1 MRLPLLILLGI
12 FPLLLASQSY
22 EVSGFV
28 KDSEGKPL
36 PFSNVIL
43 LQVTD
48 STQVKGISADDAGYF
63 SIKDIAP
70 DIYYLQANYFGYI
83 SVMVPLEIKSNIKIG
98 AIVLES
104 NRELLDEVVLTGQQ
118 PSIERKADRIVF
130 HVENTVVSEGNAMD
144 ILRNAPGVIVVQDNL
159 EIRGQRATVY
169 LNNRKVQLSS
179 SEIQDFLK
187 GLAGNVISAVEV
199 LPNPPASYEAEDGP
213 LLNIQTG
220 VNVSPGYKGS
230 IRGQVEQAI
239 FPKYSIGTSHYHKGE
254 KFNLFANYVI
264 NPRKEFVTSDIEIK
278 YKDDQN
284 TVFADWNTEHFRT
297 TRSLAQQ
304 ANLILDYSLSERDL
318 LNLTA
323 NLSISPD
330 VDVLNEVATEMR
342 NALGT
347 VDSTLQN
354 ISTINEDVLNL
365 SFDLNYE
372 RSLKKEGAS
381 IKANAHYTY
390 YELSRQQ
397 IGSSDYFDAAE
408 NFLRNFDF
416 STDALQDINI
426 VTGQL
431 DYYTPVKLGSIEIGI
446 KGSVIDSNSEIDYF
460 DVNNTLPPFNIAL
473 ADKFNYSEWVAAA
486 YSSFSQEWD
495 DWSLKMGLRI
505 EQTEVEAQSETL
517 NQINNQ
523 SYLELFPSLYLT
535 RKLGEN
541 HSLTFDYSRKLT
553 RPKYSDL
560 NPFRYFLNENDFDEG
575 NPNLVPNFS
584 HNFNLNFN
592 IKDTYFID
600 AYYRDNGRYISRLTF
615 QDNTNQTLREIKQ
628 NVLDSNSYGL
638 DFTIATSVTPFWYLY
653 FYNSIFYEDETFL
666 AVESTI
672 DSYKNEVSG
681 YYGYLSNSFTISKD
695 KTFKGDVTLTYLS
708 GFLFG
713 SFQQSETIALN
724 AGVRKSLWQNRAV
737 ISLVSEDVLGRANA
751 KYTSRYANQD
761 NTFFGVP
768 ETQFVRLGFTYNF
781 GNYRLSNGDR
791 DLQKSELD
799 RLENE

>member
-213 LLNIQTG
+213 ILNIQTV

>member
-1 MRLPLLILLGI
+1 M
-12 FPLLLASQSY
+12 
-22 EVSGFV
+22 
-28 KDSEGKPL
+28 
-36 PFSNVIL
+36 L
-43 LQVTD
+43 LQVSD
-48 STQVKGISADDAGYF
+48 STQVKGISSDDAGRF
-63 SIKDIAP
+63 SIKDILP
-70 DIYYLQANYFGYI
+70 DIYYLQAKYFGYV
-83 SVMVPLEIKSNIKIG
+83 SVLVPLEIRSNIKIG
-98 AIVLES
+98 AIVLEPD
-104 NRELLDEVVLTGQQ
+104 REWLNEVVVTGQQ

-130 HVENTVVSEGNAMD
+130 YVENSVISEGNAMD
-144 ILRNAPGVIVVQDNL
+144 ILRNAPGVILAQDNL
-159 EIRGQRATVY
+159 EIRGQQATVY

-199 LPNPPASYEAEDGP
+199 IPNPPASYEAEDGP
-213 LLNIQTG
+213 ILNIRTV

-230 IRGQVEQAI
+230 IRGQIEQAI
-239 FPKYSIGTSHYHKGE
+239 FPKYSIGTSHYHKSD
-254 KFNLFANYVI
+254 KFNIFANYVI
-264 NPRKEFVTSDIEIK
+264 NPRKEFTKSDSEIK
-278 YKDDQN
+278 FIDAQN
-284 TVFADWNTEHFRT
+284 MVFADWDPNYDRT

-304 ANLILDYSLSERDL
+304 ANLILDYNPSERDL

-323 NLSISPD
+323 NLNISPN
-330 VDVLNEVATEMR
+330 VDVLNEVAIDMR
-342 NALGT
+342 NGLGQL
-347 VDSTLQN
+347 DSTLQN
-354 ISTINEDVLNL
+354 ISTIEDDLMNL

-372 RSLKKEGAS
+372 RSLKKEGAKL
-381 IKANAHYTY
+381 KANAHYTF

-397 IGSSDYFDAAE
+397 VGMSDYFDASDT
-408 NFLRNFDF
+408 FLRNFNF

-426 VTGQL
+426 FTGQL
-431 DYYTPVKLGSIEIGI
+431 DYYTPVKSGSFESGL
-446 KGSVIDSNSEIDYF
+446 KGLIIDSNSEIDYF

-473 ADKFNYSEWVAAA
+473 TDKFKYTERVAAA
-486 YSSFSQEWD
+486 YSSLSQDWD
-495 DWSLKMGLRI
+495 SWSLKLGLRA
-505 EQTEVEAQSETL
+505 EQTEVEARSETL
-517 NQINNQ
+517 DQINTQ
-523 SYLELFPSLYLT
+523 SYLELFPSVYLT
-535 RKLGEN
+535 RKLGDD

-584 HNFNLNFN
+584 HNFNLNVT

-600 AYYRDNGRYISRLTF
+600 FYYRDNGRYISRLTF

-628 NVLDSNSYGL
+628 NVLASTSYGL
-638 DFTIATSVTPFWYLY
+638 DFTIATSITPFWYVY

-672 DSYKNEVSG
+672 DSYKNEVNG

-695 KTFKGDVTLTYLS
+695 KSFKGDVSLTYLS

-713 SFQQSETIALN
+713 SFQMSETIGLN
-724 AGVRKSLWQNRAV
+724 AGIRKSLWKNRAI
-737 ISLVSEDVLGRANA
+737 ISLASEDLLGRANA

-768 ETQFVRLGFTYNF
+768 ESQFVRLGFTYNF
-781 GNYRLSNGDR
+781 GNYRLRNGDR
-791 DLQKSELD
+791 NLQKSELD